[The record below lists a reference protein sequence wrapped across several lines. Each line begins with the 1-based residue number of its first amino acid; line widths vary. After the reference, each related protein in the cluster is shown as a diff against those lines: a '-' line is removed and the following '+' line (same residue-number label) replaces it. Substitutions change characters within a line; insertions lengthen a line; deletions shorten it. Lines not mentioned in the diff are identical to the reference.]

1 MQLATFIGPRG
12 PCVGGISGDE
22 IVDLNAVSGEAT
34 GLPATMA
41 EFLALGAHGLDAA
54 RRIVERGLKERP
66 ADAVRA
72 LGVVKLL
79 APIPRPGKII
89 GVGLNYNDHAAE
101 VGRPKQDRPR
111 LFVKVSSSVTG
122 PDSTV
127 AIPPGIEKLDF
138 EVELAV
144 VIGRRASQVK
154 ESEAISFVAGYT
166 ILNDLSAREFQFD
179 IAPPQTTLAKSMD
192 GFCPM
197 GPWIVTSDEL
207 GDGSGLGV
215 RTFVND
221 AKMQDGTTS
230 DLIFSV
236 AALVSYIS
244 RFMTLE
250 PGDVIATGTPAGV
263 GAFRKPPVFLK
274 GGDRVKL
281 EIDGIGVLETAIKS
295 ETD

>member
-1 MQLATFIGPRG
+1 MRLATFVSSRG
-12 PCVGGISGDE
+12 PCLGV
-22 IVDLNAVSGEAT
+22 VSGEEVVDLSATGGEST
-34 GLPATMA
+34 GLPATMS

-54 RRIVERGLKERP
+54 RRAVERALRERP
-66 ADAVRA
+66 AGAVQA
-72 LGVVKLL
+72 LSAAKLC
-79 APIPRPGKII
+79 APILRPGKII

-101 VGRPKQDRPR
+101 VGRPKQSIPR
-111 LFVKVSSSVTG
+111 LFVKVSSSVIG

-127 AIPPGIEKLDF
+127 AIPPGVTKLDF

-144 VIGRRASQVK
+144 VIGKRATRVT
-154 ESEAISFVAGYT
+154 EADAIGHVAGYT

-179 IAPPQTTLAKSMD
+179 VTPAQTSLAKSMD

-207 GDGSGLGV
+207 GDGAGLGI
-215 RTFVND
+215 RTFVNGD
-221 AKMQDGTTS
+221 KLQDGTTS

-236 AALVSYIS
+236 AALVAYIS
-244 RFMTLE
+244 RYMTLE
-250 PGDVIATGTPAGV
+250 PGDIIATGTPAGV

-281 EIDGIGVLETAIKS
+281 EIDRIGTLETTVKNA
-295 ETD
+295 D

>member
-1 MQLATFIGPRG
+1 MRLATFVGPRG
-12 PCVGGISGDE
+12 PCLGAISGDE
-22 IVDLNAVSGEAT
+22 IVDLNAASGEVT
-34 GLPATMA
+34 GLPASMA
-41 EFLALGAHGLDAA
+41 EFVALGAHGLDAA

-66 ADAVRA
+66 ADAVRS

-154 ESEAISFVAGYT
+154 ESEAIGFVAGYT

-221 AKMQDGTTS
+221 TKMQDGTTS
-230 DLIFSV
+230 DLTFSV

-281 EIDGIGVLETAIKS
+281 EIERIGVLETAIKS

>member
-1 MQLATFIGPRG
+1 MRLVTFAGAQGPRLG
-12 PCVGGISGDE
+12 AVSGDE
-22 IVDLNAVSGEAT
+22 VVDLAIGSGETA
-34 GLPATMA
+34 GLSGSMI
-41 EFLALGAHGLDAA
+41 EFLALGSHGLDVAS
-54 RRIVERGLKERP
+54 RILERGLRDRP
-66 ADAVRA
+66 ADAIHA
-72 LGVVKLL
+72 LATAKLL

-101 VGRPKQDRPR
+101 VGRSKQDRPR

-122 PDSTV
+122 PGTTV
-127 AIPPGIEKLDF
+127 AIPQGIEKLDF

-144 VIGRRASQVK
+144 VIGKRASRAT
-154 ESEAISFVAGYT
+154 EREAIGFVAGYT

-179 IAPPQTTLAKSMD
+179 VTPPQTSLAKSMD

-197 GPWIVTSDEL
+197 GPWIVTADEL
-207 GDGSGLGV
+207 GDAAGLGV

-236 AALVSYIS
+236 AYLVSYIS
-244 RFMTLE
+244 RLMTLE

-263 GAFRKPPVFLK
+263 GAFRKPPVYLK
-274 GGDRVKL
+274 GGDRIRM
-281 EIDGIGVLETAIKS
+281 EIDRIGTLETTIAS
-295 ETD
+295 

>member
-1 MQLATFIGPRG
+1 MRLATFVSSRG
-12 PCVGGISGDE
+12 PCLGV
-22 IVDLNAVSGEAT
+22 VSGEEVVDLSGTGGETT
-34 GLPATMA
+34 GLPATMI
-41 EFLALGAHGLDAA
+41 EFLALGVHGQDAA
-54 RRIVERGLKERP
+54 RPIVERALRDRP
-66 ADAVRA
+66 AGAVQA
-72 LGVVKLL
+72 LSAVKLL
-79 APIPRPGKII
+79 APILRPGKII

-144 VIGRRASQVK
+144 VIGKRASRVK
-154 ESEAISFVAGYT
+154 ESEAIGFVAGYT

-215 RTFVND
+215 RTFVSD

-281 EIDGIGVLETAIKS
+281 EIDRIGTLETTIKNA
-295 ETD
+295 D

>member
-1 MQLATFIGPRG
+1 VVAGEEVVDLSA
-12 PCVGGISGDE
+12 VGGES
-22 IVDLNAVSGEAT
+22 T
-34 GLPATMA
+34 GLPATMS

-54 RRIVERGLKERP
+54 RRTVERALRERP
-66 ADAVRA
+66 AGAVQALRA
-72 LGVVKLL
+72 AKLC
-79 APIPRPGKII
+79 APILRPGKII

-101 VGRPKQDRPR
+101 VGRPKQSIPR

-122 PDSTV
+122 PGSAV

-144 VIGRRASQVK
+144 VIGKRATRVT
-154 ESEAISFVAGYT
+154 EADAIGHVAGYT

-179 IAPPQTTLAKSMD
+179 VTPGQTSLAKSMD

-197 GPWIVTSDEL
+197 GPWIVTADEL

-215 RTFVND
+215 RTWVND

-236 AALVSYIS
+236 AALIAYIS
-244 RFMTLE
+244 RYMTLE

-263 GAFRKPPVFLK
+263 GAFRKPPVYLRA
-274 GGDRVKL
+274 GDRVKL
-281 EIDGIGVLETAIKS
+281 EIDRIGALETTITSATS
-295 ETD
+295 